1 MKFRQRNVLSPVHLL
16 MAAVAIGLCYLAWV
30 GYLSK
35 PSLLSRIQNS
45 GELIVVTR
53 LSPST
58 YYETQHGGPSGLEFD
73 LADLF
78 AQELG
83 VSLKLILASDLGQV
97 FNTLAN
103 RNAHLAAAGL
113 NITSER
119 EARFSF
125 TKPYMSA
132 QQQVVYRAGST
143 RPKTLEDLNSGSL
156 LVTAHSNHVEYLREA
171 QLGFA
176 ELTWEETSELST
188 DDLLY
193 HVWSRQL
200 DYTIA
205 DSNDL
210 ILSQQFYPE
219 LRAAFDLTEP
229 QGIGWAF
236 VRSDDD
242 SLYRAAE
249 KFFERIRNDGTLS
262 HLLEKYY
269 GHLNNFD
276 YVGTRT
282 YMRHITERLPKYKE
296 LFERAATE
304 TGLDWRLLAAIG
316 YQESHW
322 NPRAVSPTGVRGI
335 MMLTLNTAKS
345 LGVSNR
351 LDPEQSIL
359 GGARYLAKTLSRIPE
374 RIVDPTRTWL
384 ALAAYNVGLG
394 HLEDARIITSNQ
406 GKDPDSWTHVKE
418 HLPLL
423 AKKEWYRNTRYGYA
437 RGWEP
442 VRYVE
447 NVRTYYELLVRIT
460 EPELLQDN
468 ISSELVGKRSNS
480 MGFQMGDSLES
491 VF

>member
-1 MKFRQRNVLSPVHLL
+1 MKFKQRAVLSPVHLL
-16 MAAVAIGLCYLAWV
+16 MAAVALGLCYLAWV
-30 GYLSK
+30 GYLAQ
-35 PSLLSRIQNS
+35 PNQLSRIQNS
-45 GELIVVTR
+45 GELVVVTR

-83 VSLKLILASDLGQV
+83 VSLKLVVASELGQV
-97 FNTLAN
+97 FNALAT
-103 RNAHLAAAGL
+103 RSAHLAAAGL
-113 NITSER
+113 NITAER
-119 EARFSF
+119 EARFRF
-125 TKPYMSA
+125 TEPYMSA
-132 QQQVVYRAGST
+132 QQQVVYRAGNP
-143 RPKTLEDLNSGSL
+143 RPKQLEDLNAGSL
-156 LVTAHSNHVEYLREA
+156 RVTAHSNHAEYLREA
-171 QLGFA
+171 KAAMPDLS
-176 ELTWEETSELST
+176 WEETSELSV

-205 DSNDL
+205 NSNDL
-210 ILSQQFYPE
+210 VLSQQFYPE

-229 QGIGWAF
+229 QGLGWAM
-236 VRSDDD
+236 VRGEDD
-242 SLYRAAE
+242 SLFQAAE
-249 KFFERIRNDGTLS
+249 AFFDRIRNDGTLS

-282 YMRHITERLPKYKE
+282 YMRHITERLPKYRE
-296 LFERAATE
+296 LFERAAEE

-359 GGARYLAKTLSRIPE
+359 GGARYLALTKDRIPE
-374 RIVDPTRTWL
+374 HIVDPTRTWL

-394 HLEDARIITSNQ
+394 HLEDARIITTNQ
-406 GKDPDSWTHVKE
+406 GKNPDSWTHVKE

-423 AKKEWYRNTRYGYA
+423 AKKEWYRKTRYGYA

-447 NVRTYYELLVRIT
+447 NIRTYYELLVRIT
-460 EPELLQDN
+460 EPGLLQEN
-468 ISSELVGKRSNS
+468 ITGELVGNQTNGA
-480 MGFQMGDSLES
+480 GFHIGVSLES
-491 VF
+491 AF

>member
-1 MKFRQRNVLSPVHLL
+1 MKIRQRTMLSPVHLL
-16 MAAVAIGLCYLAWV
+16 MTAVALGLCYLAWA
-30 GYLSK
+30 GYLAK
-35 PSLLSRIQNS
+35 PDLLSRIKNS

-58 YYETQHGGPSGLEFD
+58 YYETKHGGPSGLEYD

-78 AQELG
+78 AKELG
-83 VSLKLILASDLGQV
+83 VSLKLIVASDPGQV
-97 FNTLAN
+97 FSALAS
-103 RNAHLAAAGL
+103 RNAHIAAAGL
-113 NITSER
+113 NITAER
-119 EARFSF
+119 EARFRF
-125 TKPYMSA
+125 TEPYMSA
-132 QQQVVYRAGST
+132 QQQVVYRAGNP
-143 RPKTLEDLNSGSL
+143 RPRKLEDLSAGSL
-156 LVTAHSNHVEYLREA
+156 KVVAHSNHTEYLREA
-171 QLGFA
+171 KA
-176 ELTWEETSELST
+176 ELPDLHWDETEEFST

-193 HVWSRQL
+193 HVWSKRL

-210 ILSQQFYPE
+210 VLSQQFYPE

-229 QGIGWAF
+229 QGLGWAL

-242 SLYRAAE
+242 SLYLAAE
-249 KFFERIRNDGTLS
+249 AFFERIRNDGSLS

-282 YMRHITERLPKYKE
+282 YMRHITERLPKYRE
-296 LFERAATE
+296 LFEQAAQE

-322 NPRAVSPTGVRGI
+322 NPRAISPTGVRGI

-351 LDPEQSIL
+351 LDPKQSIF
-359 GGARYLAKTLSRIPE
+359 GGAQYLAKTKDRIPE
-374 RIVDPTRTWL
+374 HIIDPTRTWL

-394 HLEDARIITSNQ
+394 HLEDAQMITADQ

-423 AKKEWYRNTRYGYA
+423 AKKEWYQKTRYGYA

-460 EPELLQDN
+460 EPELLQEP
-468 ISSELVGKRSNS
+468 IAGELVGSRSNS
-480 MGFQMGDSLES
+480 VGFRIGESLES
-491 VF
+491 AF